1 MVICYLSGNEMCF
14 SNHGLR
20 FVSAPSYLR
29 LVIWPLNFCAIV
41 TTIVIALEAAFL
53 LISVVLMF
61 TVNMCCIL
69 WILRQIKGYQAIKLK
84 KAFRQ

>member
-1 MVICYLSGNEMCF
+1 MCF

-29 LVIWPLNFCAIV
+29 LVIWLLNFCAIV
-41 TTIVIALEAAFL
+41 TIVIALEAAFL

-69 WILRQIKGYQAIKLK
+69 WILEG
-84 KAFRQ
+84 AFHLWTEGVC